1 MATSIKQLNKWANA
15 HTSYPIDMLRIA
27 LGVFLFLKGVSFVSD
42 RHYLN
47 EVLNTFNGFGGEM
60 LLIHYVGFAHMI
72 GGFLIVIGFFTR
84 WSIYAQLPI
93 ILSAVLINFFGDFNL
108 SNFLQASIAFMLC
121 LFFSFYGSGKH
132 SVDYNMK
139 MEQ

>member
-1 MATSIKQLNKWANA
+1 MATSIRQLNKWANA
-15 HTSYPIDMLRIA
+15 HTSYPLDLVRIA

-42 RHYLN
+42 RQYLN
-47 EVLNTFNGFGGEM
+47 EVLNSFKGFGSEM

-72 GGFLIVIGFFTR
+72 GGLLIVLGFFTR

-93 ILSAVLINFFGDFNL
+93 ILAAVLINFFGDFNL
-108 SNFLQASIAFMLC
+108 SNFLQASITLLVC
-121 LFFSFYGSGKH
+121 LFFSFYGGGKH
-132 SVDYNMK
+132 SMDYSMK

>member
-1 MATSIKQLNKWANA
+1 MATIKQLNKWANA
-15 HTSYPIDMLRIA
+15 HTSYPLDLVRIA
-27 LGVFLFLKGVSFVSD
+27 LGVFLFFKGVSFVSD
-42 RHYLN
+42 RQYLN
-47 EVLNTFNGFGGEM
+47 EILSTFKGYGSEM

-93 ILSAVLINFFGDFNL
+93 IICAFFINFFGEFNL
-108 SNFLQASIAFMLC
+108 SNFIQASIALALC

-132 SVDYNMK
+132 SLDYNMK

>member
-1 MATSIKQLNKWANA
+1 MATIKQLNKWANA
-15 HTSYPIDMLRIA
+15 HTSYPLDLVRIA
-27 LGVFLFLKGVSFVSD
+27 LGVFLFFKGVSFVSD
-42 RHYLN
+42 RQYLN
-47 EVLNTFNGFGGEM
+47 EVLSTFKGYGSEM

-93 ILSAVLINFFGDFNL
+93 IICAFLINFVGEFNL
-108 SNFLQASIAFMLC
+108 SNFIQASIALLLC

-132 SVDYNMK
+132 SLDYNMK